1 MKRIFTLFI
10 TFFLVSS
17 LAISG
22 SALGPS
28 APVWSRYGKSDNVYS
43 QVSTEEKA
51 VALTFDDGPH
61 PTYTAEILDILREYG
76 IKATFFVIGENVERS
91 KEVLKRCAD
100 EGHEIGNH
108 TYSHASANNCTTRT
122 LKEEIEKTDRIIFDL
137 IGKKPAL
144 FRPPTGICNNR
155 SVALSTELGFKTIVW
170 NVDTRDWA
178 HTSTDKIIKNVLEN
192 VKSGS
197 IILFHDYIESP
208 SPTPDALKVIIPELI
223 AKGYTFLTVSELL
236 ELDA

>member
-1 MKRIFTLFI
+1 MKRILTFFI
-10 TFFLVSS
+10 SFFLVSS
-17 LAISG
+17 LAVSG
-22 SALGPS
+22 NALGIS

-43 QVSTEEKA
+43 QVSTDEKA

-61 PTYTAEILDILREYG
+61 PTYTAEILDILKEHG
-76 IKATFFVIGENVERS
+76 IKATFFVIGENIERS
-91 KEVLKRCAD
+91 KDVLMRCAD

-108 TYSHASANNCTTRT
+108 TYSHAAANNCTARA
-122 LKEEIEKTDRIIFDL
+122 LKEEIEKTDRIIYEL
-137 IGKKPAL
+137 IGKKTEL

-155 SVALSTELGFKTIVW
+155 SVSLSTELGLKTIVW

-197 IILFHDYIESP
+197 IILFHDYISAP
-208 SPTPDALKVIIPELI
+208 SPTPAALRVIIPALT

>member
-122 LKEEIEKTDRIIFDL
+122 LKEEIEKTDRFAI
-137 IGKKPAL
+137 
-144 FRPPTGICNNR
+144 TN
-155 SVALSTELGFKTIVW
+155 
-170 NVDTRDWA
+170 
-178 HTSTDKIIKNVLEN
+178 H
-192 VKSGS
+192 
-197 IILFHDYIESP
+197 
-208 SPTPDALKVIIPELI
+208 I
-223 AKGYTFLTVSELL
+223 AKAGGKRRLL
-236 ELDA
+236 FVVCSNRKIFCGFRLHFPRNCAIL